1 MKNNHP
7 ESYKYVFL
15 VIIIFLSSSLWYSD
29 WFVIEGEGVYT
40 EGIER
45 EPKITVNYNID
56 NSVEL
61 ISVSIENATPL
72 LQYWNNRDVVEPEES
87 NDKQDISEDMVEPTE
102 NSDKNNLNT
111 TRDLIK
117 FMLIV
122 FIGMMIISTINK
134 NIFWSRLTI
143 ISLLLISF
151 LFLIQV
157 PLSAVDDFGLS
168 DEGQSSTGGFDTANN
183 DEVSVNQF
191 AHFESN
197 SGFGLDLFSLKF
209 DYSSNGFDLGLL
221 ESDERQSVIDNKPKA
236 GEPGYNSYVKFEAE
250 MNAGP
255 SESIYWLIGI
265 GVVLFFWYRVGNN
278 ISVVENQTII
288 PE

>member
-29 WFVIEGEGVYT
+29 WFEIEGEGVYT

-117 FMLIV
+117 IMLIV
-122 FIGMMIISTINK
+122 FIGMIIISTINK

-221 ESDERQSVIDNKPKA
+221 EPDQRQSVIDNKPKA

-278 ISVVENQTII
+278 ISVVENQTIM
-288 PE
+288 PK